1 MTSTSKA
8 PAVAAGKR
16 KPAAKFTDEQ
26 KSSIVKE
33 VVESL
38 ISPADL
44 SKKYGASADTIRTWV
59 KKAGFDLPKAKD
71 YKKSTTAT
79 APSKKSESKKS
90 SEKKKQPDAP
100 APAPN
105 VSDILAKLMPDINNI
120 QLPTA
125 PIPGL
130 PSPKKSPKKSPVKK
144 PKLEKITPSKISIPP
159 KENHTALST
168 SEDDNT
174 EKNEK
179 IDALLNAVT
188 LKSKNKKK
196 KKSSK
201 KEKNDFTETL
211 ESPSKKSK
219 LEVSFSSQD
228 QRKEGVT
235 NFFENSD
242 LLNNDN
248 LK

>member
-79 APSKKSESKKS
+79 KKTSRKT
-90 SEKKKQPDAP
+90 KKQ
-100 APAPN
+100 
-105 VSDILAKLMPDINNI
+105 
-120 QLPTA
+120 
-125 PIPGL
+125 
-130 PSPKKSPKKSPVKK
+130 
-144 PKLEKITPSKISIPP
+144 
-159 KENHTALST
+159 T
-168 SEDDNT
+168 S
-174 EKNEK
+174 
-179 IDALLNAVT
+179 
-188 LKSKNKKK
+188 
-196 KKSSK
+196 
-201 KEKNDFTETL
+201 
-211 ESPSKKSK
+211 
-219 LEVSFSSQD
+219 
-228 QRKEGVT
+228 
-235 NFFENSD
+235 
-242 LLNNDN
+242 
-248 LK
+248 